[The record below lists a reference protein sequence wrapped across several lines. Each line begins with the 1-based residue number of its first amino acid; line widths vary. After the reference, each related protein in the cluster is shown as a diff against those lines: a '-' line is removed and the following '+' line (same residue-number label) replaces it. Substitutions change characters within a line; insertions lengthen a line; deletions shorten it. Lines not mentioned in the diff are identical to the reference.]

1 MKPASLEMKP
11 PSSDLPGDSAG
22 QALRPA
28 KSLRLFVPIIPEE
41 FRMKRACLLTI
52 ATVGVILAVGI
63 LAWASDDSDIALP
76 SGTQLVVRLTNT
88 LSTKGSEEGDPWAG
102 KVEEPIF
109 AGGLEV
115 VPVNATVR
123 GHVTFIKPAGRATG
137 RGEMRLVAE
146 TIATP
151 EHGTFTIVAQ
161 LENAQDSNG
170 SKVKDAEGTI
180 EGPGKSD
187 TSVAKEAGIGAAGG
201 AAIGSIAHGGSG
213 ALYGMA
219 IGAMAGVI
227 HSVAKKHQGPL
238 LPPGTELTFVL
249 DRTFLSKHITP
260 PPRSNSS
267 SE

>member
-1 MKPASLEMKP
+1 M
-11 PSSDLPGDSAG
+11 
-22 QALRPA
+22 
-28 KSLRLFVPIIPEE
+28 
-41 FRMKRACLLTI
+41 
-52 ATVGVILAVGI
+52 GVILAGSL
-63 LAWASDDSDIALP
+63 LAWAADDSDIALP
-76 SGTQLVVRLTNT
+76 AGTQLVVRLTNT

-109 AGGLEV
+109 SGGEEV
-115 VPVNATVR
+115 VPANSTVR
-123 GHVTFIKPAGRATG
+123 GRVTFLKPAGRATG

-146 TIATP
+146 TVSTP

-161 LENAQDSNG
+161 LKDADDNKG

-187 TSVAKEAGIGAAGG
+187 KSVAKEAGIGAAIGAGG
-201 AAIGSIAHGGSG
+201 GLMVDGGKG

-227 HSVAKKHQGPL
+227 HSVAKKHQGVL

-249 DRTFLSKHITP
+249 DRTFLTKRITP
-260 PPRSNSS
+260 PPRAYSS

>member
-1 MKPASLEMKP
+1 
-11 PSSDLPGDSAG
+11 
-22 QALRPA
+22 
-28 KSLRLFVPIIPEE
+28 
-41 FRMKRACLLTI
+41 MKRTCSLTV
-52 ATVGVILAVGI
+52 ATLGISLAVGL
-63 LAWASDDSDIALP
+63 LAWAVDGDDIALP
-76 SGTQLVVRLTNT
+76 SGTQLVVKLTNT

-109 AGGLEV
+109 SGGEEV
-115 VPVNATVR
+115 VPANSTVR
-123 GHVTFIKPAGRATG
+123 GRVTFLKPAGRATG

-146 TIATP
+146 TVSTP

-161 LENAQDSNG
+161 LKDADDNKG

-187 TSVAKEAGIGAAGG
+187 KSVAKEAGIGAAIGAGG
-201 AAIGSIAHGGSG
+201 GLMVDGGKG

-227 HSVAKKHQGPL
+227 HSVAKKHQGVL

-249 DRTFLSKHITP
+249 DRTFLTKRITP
-260 PPRSNSS
+260 PPRAYSS

>member
-1 MKPASLEMKP
+1 
-11 PSSDLPGDSAG
+11 
-22 QALRPA
+22 
-28 KSLRLFVPIIPEE
+28 
-41 FRMKRACLLTI
+41 MKRNGVLIVVTMVMVLT
-52 ATVGVILAVGI
+52 TGLMVWAVDPG
-63 LAWASDDSDIALP
+63 DIALP
-76 SGTQLVVRLTNT
+76 SGTQLLVKLTNT

-109 AGGLEV
+109 AEGQEV
-115 VPVNATVR
+115 VPVDSTVR
-123 GHVTFIKPAGRATG
+123 GHVTFVKPAGRATG

-146 TIATP
+146 TISVTGQ
-151 EHGTFTIVAQ
+151 GTFTIVAHLQ
-161 LENAQDSNG
+161 NADDNTG
-170 SKVKDAEGTI
+170 TKVKDAEGTV

-187 TSVAKEAGIGAAGG
+187 KSVAKEAGIGAAAG
-201 AAIGSIAHGGSG
+201 AAVGSLAHGGSG

-267 SE
+267 SDSSSD

>member
-1 MKPASLEMKP
+1 
-11 PSSDLPGDSAG
+11 
-22 QALRPA
+22 
-28 KSLRLFVPIIPEE
+28 
-41 FRMKRACLLTI
+41 MKRACLITLATI
-52 ATVGVILAVGI
+52 GISLAVGL
-63 LAWASDDSDIALP
+63 LAWAVDGDDIALP
-76 SGTQLVVRLTNT
+76 SGTQMVVKLTIT
-88 LSTKGSEEGDPWAG
+88 LSNKGSEEGDPWVG
-102 KVEEPIF
+102 KVAEPIF
-109 AGGLEV
+109 ARGEEV
-115 VPVNATVR
+115 VPADSTVR
-123 GHVTFIKPAGRATG
+123 GRVTFLKPAGRATG

-146 TIATP
+146 TISTP

-161 LENAQDSNG
+161 LENADDNKG

-187 TSVAKEAGIGAAGG
+187 KSVAKEAGIGAAGG
-201 AAIGSIAHGGSG
+201 AVIGSMAHGGTG

-227 HSVAKKHQGPL
+227 HSVAKKHQGVL

-260 PPRSNSS
+260 PPRSSSS